1 MRNPVFSLTMT
12 AVALMFATTQ
22 TALARKLDARTAIEE
37 SYVEAAICQ
46 KASGSA
52 WNSVKA
58 DAWAHLT
65 NHLGDVGLDKHE
77 QDEILR
83 GLMDKIRATPIT
95 DQVRRECQRKMASG
109 S

>member
-1 MRNPVFSLTMT
+1 MISLTMT
-12 AVALMFATTQ
+12 AVALTFAMTQ
-22 TALARKLDARTAIEE
+22 PALARKLDGRTALEE
-37 SYVEAAICQ
+37 SYVEAAVCQ

-65 NHLGDVGLDKHE
+65 DHLGDAGLGKHE

-83 GLMDKIRATPIT
+83 GLMDKVTATPIT